1 MKSALLRKDS
11 LVLRREF
18 LLGALLIAVIALV
31 LISLATGLQ
40 RERVFVQERAEAQRI
55 DKEVWMGQG
64 ARNPHAAA
72 HFSRYAF
79 RPASQLALLDPGTSD
94 FAGLAI
100 WMEAHYQDPAVFRRA
115 EDSGELSRYV
125 MLSPAFLLLTA
136 VPLLIFL
143 MMHGSIAGERED
155 GTLRQLLAT
164 GVRRRQFFIGKLRAG
179 WDTAMLVYTPVFLV
193 VAGGSLAASPV
204 EMTADTIWRL
214 LIMYAVY
221 AVYLSIC
228 VAVALAISALCRT
241 RQAAFLAL
249 AVLWVVM
256 TVLVPRFAMDV
267 GTALT
272 PQPDARQTE
281 RDLRAAAMVFYRD
294 EQMQKQSKND
304 VLARYG
310 VADEADLPISYRAF
324 KLQASEEA
332 AVPEF
337 ERLYSGLEA
346 RYRAQESASR
356 WFSFMSPTM
365 ATASLSRGM
374 AGTDRVH
381 QRAFARA
388 AEMHRREMIKLL
400 NDDYMHNAGEAD
412 SKYTADAALWQ
423 RFDELDAS
431 LPALA
436 SVRSHYLVDAM
447 LLLLWLGIALF
458 TAYACVRRAIA
469 MEARAS

>member
-1 MKSALLRKDS
+1 MKSALLRKDT

-18 LLGALLIAVIALV
+18 LLEALLIAVIMLV
-31 LISLATGLQ
+31 IISLLTGLQ
-40 RERVFVQERAEAQRI
+40 RERVFVHERAEAQRI

-64 ARNPHAAA
+64 ARNPHSAA

-143 MMHGSIAGERED
+143 MMHGSVAGERED

-164 GVRRRQFFIGKLRAG
+164 GVRRGQFFVGKFRAG
-179 WDTAMLVYTPVFLV
+179 WDTSMLVYTPIFLFI
-193 VAGGSLAASPV
+193 AGCSLVASPV
-204 EMTADTIWRL
+204 EITADTLWRL
-214 LIMYAVY
+214 LAMYAVY

-228 VAVALAISALCRT
+228 VAVALGISALCRT

-249 AVLWVVM
+249 AGLWVVM
-256 TVLVPRFAMDV
+256 TVLVPRFATDV
-267 GTALT
+267 GTTLT

-281 RDLRAAAMVFYRD
+281 RDLRAASRVLSRD
-294 EQMQKQSKND
+294 EQMQKRIRDD

-310 VADEADLPISYRAF
+310 VADEASLPINYSAYR
-324 KLQASEEA
+324 LQASEEL

-337 ERLYSGLEA
+337 ERLYRALEE
-346 RYRAQESASR
+346 RYRAQEGALR
-356 WFSFMSPTM
+356 WFSLASPTI
-365 ATASLSRGM
+365 ATASLSRGI
-374 AGTDRVH
+374 AGTDRTH
-381 QRAFARA
+381 QRAFATA

-400 NDDYMHNAGEAD
+400 NEDYMHNAGDAGF
-412 SKYTADAALWQ
+412 KYTADTALWE
-423 RFDELDAS
+423 RFDDFDAA
-431 LPALA
+431 LPALT
-436 SVRSHYLVDAM
+436 SVGRHYFADAV
-447 LLLLWLGIALF
+447 LLLLWLCIAMF
-458 TAYACVRRAIA
+458 AAYGCVRRAIVT
-469 MEARAS
+469 EAEA